1 MPQIKDSKEQRRLD
15 AQARQ
20 QLADKARPLKKE
32 LEQIDKR
39 LATLAAERAELEARL
54 TQPLPPAEI
63 ADCGKRLKQGQD
75 ETEKLEER
83 WLEISA
89 ALEDMGASS
98 PA

>member
-1 MPQIKDSKEQRRLD
+1 MGEHTVRSFDL
-15 AQARQ
+15 
-20 QLADKARPLKKE
+20 E

-39 LATLAAERAELEARL
+39 LAVLGAERAALQERL
-54 TQPLPPAEI
+54 SAPLPPAEI

-83 WLEISA
+83 WVEISA